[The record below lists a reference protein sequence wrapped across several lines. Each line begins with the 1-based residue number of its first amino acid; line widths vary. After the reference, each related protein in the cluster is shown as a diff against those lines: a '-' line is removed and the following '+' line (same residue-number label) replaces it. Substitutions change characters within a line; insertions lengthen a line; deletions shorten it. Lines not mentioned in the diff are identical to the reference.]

1 MRLKQGALCKLLPH
15 HAHYV
20 SCILLL
26 LYVSNLLV
34 KFVVAEI
41 CFLLFHL
48 QLRNILSAYVVL
60 GVKVLIN
67 IFFFRRENLK
77 YEGFLIIP

>member
-1 MRLKQGALCKLLPH
+1 MQGALSTLLPH
-15 HAHYV
+15 HAHFA

-41 CFLLFHL
+41 CFLFFPL
-48 QLRNILSAYVVL
+48 QLKNILSAYVVL
-60 GVKVLIN
+60 GVKVLIKT
-67 IFFFRRENLK
+67 FFFRRENLK
-77 YEGFLIIP
+77 YECFLIIP